1 MALYYNILIFVI
13 TVLSINLVSSAEF
26 VPVYMWGTTKLSER
40 VPALHK
46 ISQDSFK
53 DTLLEYLKEDPYI
66 IVFVEPTLSPEDF
79 AQHDQNGEIAF
90 PNLHGLKKLRSHV
103 AYKPYVQ
110 NPVKAVKQ
118 LNKEVTELSIGSLL
132 SSSNV
137 PKDNILIIDL
147 NDAKDDEPRFHM
159 LKRHDSDIVSIY
171 KDILEQRNNV
181 LAIYTANHTSWI
193 APEDIT
199 HSRSRSLLQLE
210 DSEEKK
216 DTGIRFSSA
225 HLLLYLSDKGS
236 YKVNKDTSNIT
247 IDNSFML
254 SETSDMDNKENITA
268 TLSGSSLSINF
279 AIKVNNVSGYWYLT
293 SMSVKTDKENQ
304 LVGIS
309 DYFAP
314 RDFSYHCSTFNLS
327 TVDRNATLSL
337 PGFQIQPFPKN
348 NTFGDAYDCVGFTSV
363 PIWSG
368 LFVTIILLLIVT
380 FGLTMMMDIKTMDRF
395 DDPKGK
401 TITITASE

>member
-1 MALYYNILIFVI
+1 
-13 TVLSINLVSSAEF
+13 
-26 VPVYMWGTTKLSER
+26 MWGTTKLSER

-79 AQHDQNGEIAF
+79 AQHDQNGDIAF
-90 PNLHGLKKLRSHV
+90 PNLHGLKKLKNHV

-110 NPVKAVKQ
+110 NPVRAVKQ
-118 LNKEVTELSIGSLL
+118 LNKEVTELSIASLL

-199 HSRSRSLLQLE
+199 HSRSRSLLQSE
-210 DSEEKK
+210 DTEEK
-216 DTGIRFSSA
+216 DTG
-225 HLLLYLSDKGS
+225 HLYTSEHVLLYLSKDGMYQVDKESSGILIDDS
-236 YKVNKDTSNIT
+236 FTLHEETTSK
-247 IDNSFML
+247 
-254 SETSDMDNKENITA
+254 DNKENITA
-268 TLSGSSLSINF
+268 ILSSGKSDLSVNF
-279 AIKVNNVSGYWYLT
+279 DIKFNNVSGYWYLT
-293 SMSVKTDKENQ
+293 SMSVKKGGKEDPI
-304 LVGIS
+304 VGIS

-314 RDFSYHCSTFNLS
+314 RGFSYHCSTFNLS
-327 TVDRNATLSL
+327 TTDKNATLSL

-368 LFVTIILLLIVT
+368 LFITIILLLIVT